1 MAKRPLKRGSRLR
14 GRSIVAMLL
23 AGFVLIATGVIT
35 RRSYG
40 IVQQQEVERLK
51 NRLGGLSAERET
63 LESQI
68 QTASSRARL
77 GSIAEQR
84 LKLSVATGSQLV
96 FLPRKTSRDTP

>member
-1 MAKRPLKRGSRLR
+1 MAKRTVKLR
-14 GRSIVAMLL
+14 GRSIAALLL

-40 IVQQQEVERLK
+40 MVQQQEIERLK
-51 NRLGGLSAERET
+51 NRLDGLSAERET

-68 QTASSRARL
+68 RTASSRARL
-77 GSIAEQR
+77 GAIAEQR

-96 FLPRKTSRDTP
+96 FLPRKSSRDTP